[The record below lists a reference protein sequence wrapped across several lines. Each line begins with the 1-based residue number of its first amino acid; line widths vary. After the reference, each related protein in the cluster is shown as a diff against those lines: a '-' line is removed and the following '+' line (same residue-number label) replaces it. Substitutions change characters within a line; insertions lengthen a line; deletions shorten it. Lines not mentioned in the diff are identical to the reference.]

1 MTLPRIP
8 GLDAL
13 PLLGKVRLL
22 ASWLRGKVTSRD
34 RSVPH
39 LSTADV
45 LDLSAPEV
53 ACNPFPHYE
62 QLRREGFVHF
72 LPRHGFWLVI
82 GYDDVQ
88 SALSQPQIFSSRVQE
103 WMDVDSVLLGADPP
117 EHTAV
122 RRVVSHYFSSQA
134 LETQTAFAEEE
145 AKNLLQPL
153 IAGGTLEV
161 FREFA
166 SPLSEEVAA
175 HLIGFDKSA
184 LVAMR
189 AAQATATDLS
199 QWLTALDSVIAD
211 AAERTPIYGQLVRDG
226 DGSLTHADARSVIR
240 FLWIA
245 GTTTTRRT
253 IASSVLML
261 LRHPAM
267 RSLIESDPALIS
279 AFVEESL
286 RLNPPEHSISR
297 IAVTEV
303 ELSGVKIPAGALVKL
318 CLGAANRDPAQFDEP
333 ELFLLDRAP
342 NRHLSF
348 GVGVHRCVGAPL
360 ARLETA
366 AALRV
371 LLRLEPRF
379 RSVQSLE
386 TLRYV
391 GFVNDTEELL
401 IEG

>member
-22 ASWLRGKVTSRD
+22 ASWLRGKVTSRN
-34 RSVPH
+34 RSVLH

-62 QLRREGFVHF
+62 QLRREG
-72 LPRHGFWLVI
+72 
-82 GYDDVQ
+82 Y
-88 SALSQPQIFSSRVQE
+88 
-103 WMDVDSVLLGADPP
+103 
-117 EHTAV
+117 
-122 RRVVSHYFSSQA
+122 
-134 LETQTAFAEEE
+134 
-145 AKNLLQPL
+145 
-153 IAGGTLEV
+153 
-161 FREFA
+161 
-166 SPLSEEVAA
+166 
-175 HLIGFDKSA
+175 
-184 LVAMR
+184 
-189 AAQATATDLS
+189 
-199 QWLTALDSVIAD
+199 
-211 AAERTPIYGQLVRDG
+211 
-226 DGSLTHADARSVIR
+226 
-240 FLWIA
+240 
-245 GTTTTRRT
+245 
-253 IASSVLML
+253 
-261 LRHPAM
+261 
-267 RSLIESDPALIS
+267 S